1 LVFGVS
7 AAFNLFDV
15 PAVLLLV
22 ASHFFTQAS
31 FSATH
36 FSGLLVLNRLHFACA
51 KLQCMQLV
59 CAAVDVL
66 KPVCAKIRANA
77 TMANIEIALRNI
89 ASLGSFVIQGVNQT
103 GHG

>member
-7 AAFNLFDV
+7 AAFSLFDV
-15 PAVLLLV
+15 PAVLFLV
-22 ASHFFTQAS
+22 PSHFFTQAV

-36 FSGLLVLNRLHFACA
+36 FSGLVVLNRLHFARA
-51 KLQCMQLV
+51 KLQCMQL
-59 CAAVDVL
+59 AWAVAGVL

-77 TMANIEIALRNI
+77 AIANIEITLRNI
-89 ASLGSFVIQGVNQT
+89 ASLGSFVIRRVNQT